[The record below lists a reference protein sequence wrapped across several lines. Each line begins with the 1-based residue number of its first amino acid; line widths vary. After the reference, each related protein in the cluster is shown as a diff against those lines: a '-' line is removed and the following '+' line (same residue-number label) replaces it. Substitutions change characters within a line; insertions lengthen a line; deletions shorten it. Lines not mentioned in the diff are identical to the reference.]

1 MKKNY
6 QFYIQAAL
14 WLVYGILLTI
24 IINKTFSFSDSIIKS
39 GTLIIVQISLFY
51 YNSQRLFPSL
61 LASKK
66 TWKYLLNLLVILVI
80 LFIFFAWFERQFL
93 PEITERMN
101 PNNLNRLQER
111 AMRGRPTRGPFFNAL
126 ILFDFLSLLIVLILS
141 SAYSASA
148 ISRKKEYLES
158 VKNVENLSSEMKFLK
173 SQINPHFLFNALN
186 NIYSLTLTGSSE
198 SSEMILKL
206 SEMLRYILYECND
219 SYVSIEK
226 EWNYILNFID
236 FQQLKSKEKLN
247 LELNF
252 TNDNPGAMISPMIF
266 IPFIENAFKHSNIED
281 KRGWIR
287 IALNNKAEEIIFQV
301 DNSIAKEKKNLDHT
315 GGIGLDN
322 VKRRLELVYN
332 KRADLIINDSKESFG
347 VLLRIKK
354 NESDNE

>member
-14 WLVYGILLTI
+14 WIVYAILLTV

-39 GTLIIVQISLFY
+39 GTLIIVQTSLFY

-66 TWKYLLNLLVILVI
+66 TWKYLLNLLVILAL

-111 AMRGRPTRGPFFNAL
+111 AMRGRPPRRPFFNAL
-126 ILFDFLSLLIVLILS
+126 ILFDFLSLLLVLILS
-141 SAYSASA
+141 SAYSAST

-158 VKNVENLSSEMKFLK
+158 VKNIEDLSSEMKFLK

-198 SSEMILKL
+198 ASKMILKL

-252 TNDNPGAMISPMIF
+252 TNDHHGAMISPMIF

-281 KRGWIR
+281 KAGWIR
-287 IALNNKAEEIIFQV
+287 ISLNNKLEEIIFQV
-301 DNSIAKEKKNLDHT
+301 DNSVSLEKKNLDHI
-315 GGIGLDN
+315 GGIGLEN
-322 VKRRLELVYN
+322 VKRRLELVYDE
-332 KRADLIINDSKESFG
+332 RADLIINDSKENFG
-347 VLLRIKK
+347 VILRIKK